1 MTDVIYNVK
10 NTQFSIARYYGG
22 VKINGVFYVYNPIE
36 DSLTK
41 ESILKKTK
49 MKKKK
54 DRNDVA
60 LFLGYIPEY
69 PMFKLNNTK
78 GLIPSGAFNIKV
90 TEEK

>member
-10 NTQFSIARYYGG
+10 DTQFSIACYYGG

-54 DRNDVA
+54 DRNEELWDVISK
-60 LFLGYIPEY
+60 FQDSY
-69 PMFKLNNTK
+69 
-78 GLIPSGAFNIKV
+78 LI
-90 TEEK
+90 

>member
-54 DRNDVA
+54 DRNEELWDVISK
-60 LFLGYIPEY
+60 FQDSY
-69 PMFKLNNTK
+69 
-78 GLIPSGAFNIKV
+78 LI
-90 TEEK
+90 